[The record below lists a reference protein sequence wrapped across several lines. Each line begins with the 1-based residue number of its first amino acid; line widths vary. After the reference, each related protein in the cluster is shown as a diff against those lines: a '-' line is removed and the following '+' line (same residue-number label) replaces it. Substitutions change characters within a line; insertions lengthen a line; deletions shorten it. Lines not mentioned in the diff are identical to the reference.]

1 MKRLLD
7 SIYTHLTLVLLL
19 ALSASFA
26 TMYLLFSSHL
36 REARTD
42 YFIRSLAAQVRLAE
56 ELVKNHPKTDITRIE
71 GLRISDHEPKT
82 AAVTDVDGSR
92 RLQRLRERLTK
103 ELHRHPIL
111 TPSSPVVDGFWID
124 LQTDPVNW
132 LFIPIPDRNE
142 TPGNTLEWVLL
153 VGFAVFFSG
162 GMALLWG
169 IQRPLNRLSRALDQ
183 VGQGRE
189 LIPLPLTGGS
199 EIRSLTKRYNEM
211 VERLHRF
218 EEERATMLAGVAHDL
233 RSPITRLRLLLALVQ
248 HPRDNEIVQNL
259 DAIEQITEQFLDAAR
274 GRSDETPSQADMALF
289 IAEVSAP
296 YADHQVSSTCGE
308 GGIVAGIYPST
319 LRRGLINLIEN
330 AIEYGRPPITVS
342 LDRTDAEIV
351 ISVRDHGRGID
362 PTHISQALRPFSRL
376 DPSRG
381 GKGHCGLGLVIAA
394 KAAEQHRGRI
404 AIFNHPEGGLVA
416 EIHLPAEEAF
426 VDSDGRPA

>member
-7 SIYTHLTLVLLL
+7 SIYTRLTLVLLL
-19 ALSASFA
+19 ALGASFA

-56 ELVKNHPKTDITRIE
+56 ELVKNHPKTDLTSIE
-71 GLRISDHEPKT
+71 GLRITTQAPQPV
-82 AAVTDVDGSR
+82 AVADGYETR
-92 RLQRLRERLTK
+92 YLGQLQQRLME
-103 ELHRHPIL
+103 ELHRRPVL
-111 TPSSPVVDGFWID
+111 TPSLPTSHGFWID

-132 LFIPIPDRNE
+132 LFIPTPDRNE
-142 TPGNTLEWVLL
+142 SPGYQLEWVLV

-169 IQRPLNRLSRALDQ
+169 IQRPLKRLSSALGQ

-189 LIPLPLTGGS
+189 SIPLPLTGGS
-199 EIRSLTKRYNEM
+199 EIRALTRRYNEM
-211 VERLHRF
+211 VERLRYF

-233 RSPITRLRLLLALVQ
+233 RSPLTRLRLLMALVQ
-248 HPRDNEIVQNL
+248 HPRNAEIVQNL

-274 GRSDETPSQADMALF
+274 VRSDETPSQVDLALF

-296 YADHQVSSTCGE
+296 YTEQQVASVCAD
-308 GGIVAGIYPST
+308 GGIVAGIYPSS

-330 AIEYGRPPITVS
+330 AIEYGRPPITIS
-342 LDRTDAEIV
+342 LDRRDSEIV
-351 ISVRDHGRGID
+351 VAVRDRGQGID
-362 PTHISQALRPFSRL
+362 PENIQQALRPFSRL

-394 KAAEQHRGRI
+394 KAAELHHGRLE
-404 AIFNHPEGGLVA
+404 IFNHPEGGLVGA
-416 EIHLPAEEAF
+416 FHLPI
-426 VDSDGRPA
+426 VDEQDDGSKG